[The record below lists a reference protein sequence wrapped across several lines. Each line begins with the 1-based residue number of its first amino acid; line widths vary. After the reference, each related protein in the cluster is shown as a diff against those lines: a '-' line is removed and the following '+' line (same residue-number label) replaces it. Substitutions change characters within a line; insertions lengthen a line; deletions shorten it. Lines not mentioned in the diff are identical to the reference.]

1 MTTVALPEPGE
12 ASVEDR
18 VQISRRLIEQA
29 REELAAG
36 DRLQATEKAW
46 GAFAQMMKAHG
57 QQRGWLNLG
66 GHRTVGHIA
75 LQLDLEYTEIPVA
88 RAYVAADNGHRN
100 FYDNEMS
107 PPEIE
112 GIITVVGGVLPRLE
126 NSLGEPPRPF
136 TIGDADQ
143 RWRVRTLTGRQTLE
157 VGDSSAVGS
166 PTRTRPTGTGP
177 PMPPKTRLARTSVS
191 VPGPP
196 GWQGGG

>member
-1 MTTVALPEPGE
+1 MTTTPALPEPGFVT
-12 ASVEDR
+12 VEDR
-18 VQISRRLIEQA
+18 VQISRRFIQQA
-29 REELAAG
+29 PYELHWG

-46 GAFAQMMKAHG
+46 GALAQMLKAHG

-75 LQLDLEYTEIPVA
+75 RHLDDEFDDIAVL

-112 GIITVVGGVLPRLE
+112 GIIEVVANVLPDLE
-126 NSLGEPPRPF
+126 RVLREPPRPF

-143 RWRVRTLTGRQTLE
+143 RWRVRTLTGRQYLGIGDTSP
-157 VGDSSAVGS
+157 VGFSN
-166 PTRTRPTGTGP
+166 THQP
-177 PMPPKTRLARTSVS
+177 PESES
-191 VPGPP
+191 
-196 GWQGGG
+196 

>member
-1 MTTVALPEPGE
+1 MTTVVALPEPGA

-18 VQISRRLIEQA
+18 VQISKRMIQQA
-29 REELAAG
+29 RVELEAG

-46 GAFAQMMKAHG
+46 GALAQMMKAYG

-75 LQLDLEYTEIPVA
+75 QHLQAEYEEIRIL

-112 GIITVVGGVLPRLE
+112 GIITVVESVLPPLE
-126 NSLGEPPRPF
+126 IALRELPRPF
-136 TIGDADQ
+136 TIRDADQ
-143 RWRVRTLTGRQTLE
+143 RWRVRVLTGRQTLE
-157 VGDSSAVGS
+157 IGDSS
-166 PTRTRPTGTGP
+166 PTGFSNTH
-177 PMPPKTRLARTSVS
+177 
-191 VPGPP
+191 
-196 GWQGGG
+196 